1 MKINN
6 FFKKI
11 KNIFSVE
18 ITAVDQFRKASYS
31 QSGEDLIVKFVFDC
45 LGISKPSYLDVGA
58 HHPHYIS
65 NTALFYEN
73 GSRGINIEPD
83 PSLFNEFLLHRKDDI
98 NLNVGISNIN
108 EELDFY
114 VISTPTLNTFS
125 EEEAEKYSEQGDYNI
140 IRTEK
145 IEVKTLDFILNKY
158 ANNVFPQFLS
168 IDAEGV
174 DELIIKAINFE
185 NNYPIVI
192 CIETITFSNTGNGIK
207 NKSLI
212 SFIESKGYMIYADT
226 NINIIFVKENL
237 WKRS

>member
-185 NNYPIVI
+185 NSYPIVI
-192 CIETITFSNTGNGIK
+192 CIETITFSNTGIGEASRLWFASNIGGEDLK
-207 NKSLI
+207 N
-212 SFIESKGYMIYADT
+212 F
-226 NINIIFVKENL
+226 
-237 WKRS
+237 